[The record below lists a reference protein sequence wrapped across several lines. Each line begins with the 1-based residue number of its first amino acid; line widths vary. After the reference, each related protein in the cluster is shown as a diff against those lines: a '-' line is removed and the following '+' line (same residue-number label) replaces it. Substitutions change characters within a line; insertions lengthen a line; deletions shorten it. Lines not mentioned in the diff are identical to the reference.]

1 MESVCSGNITVGSNP
16 TFSAIFGIASFSL
29 RLHSVACAPFARNA
43 PIPKM
48 ARLSSWGLG
57 NRHLYLCCGMA
68 TYKMSNELRNSANLA
83 EFAMAF
89 QDAYSREFPF
99 KIQRSGPFN
108 SLVIQLKGP
117 SGSGKSTM
125 AQAIKN
131 CFEAVATRVSIVE
144 RDACM
149 EAEITKRNHSLKHKV
164 TLESL
169 NNREKQR
176 MTSLRNAV
184 NHAVDDKMLSQVQ
197 SALAQNHVVIWDTT
211 KSLPKS
217 LFSENTLFVG
227 IEVCCLDDPETR
239 DYEALAKRKT
249 GVMEL
254 SKNKQKELSG
264 LVLSPEKGSLQTDI
278 DLFYGWTQDGKP
290 VVPG

>member
-1 MESVCSGNITVGSNP
+1 MCALREKCAYTKNGPVIVMGIGKP
-16 TFSAIFGIASFSL
+16 TLISI
-29 RLHSVACAPFARNA
+29 
-43 PIPKM
+43 
-48 ARLSSWGLG
+48 
-57 NRHLYLCCGMA
+57 CGMA
-68 TYKMSNELRNSANLA
+68 TYKMSNELRNSANVA

-89 QDAYSREFPF
+89 QDAYSHQFPF

-125 AQAIKN
+125 AQTLKTR
-131 CFEAVATRVSIVE
+131 FEADSTRVSIVE

-149 EAEITKRNHSLKHKV
+149 EAEITKRNRSLKHKI

-169 NNREKQR
+169 NNRENQR

-184 NHAVDDKMLSQVQ
+184 NHAVDDEMLSQVR
-197 SALAQNHVVIWDTT
+197 SALAQNHVVIWDTM
-211 KSLPKS
+211 KSLPKI
-217 LFSENTLFVG
+217 LFSKSTLFVG
-227 IEVCCLDDPETR
+227 IEMCCLDDPETR

-254 SKNKQKELSG
+254 TKNKQKELSV
-264 LVLSPEKGSLQTDI
+264 LVLSPGKGSLQTDI